1 MENNKLRTIYES
13 WSSSWGQNSECSH
26 LSGLAHGVKR
36 KWSRLE
42 WTPYAC
48 LGGLVVGDGNWGRI
62 VPIDS
67 IISIKNLRFLRTEG

>member
-1 MENNKLRTIYES
+1 MGAEL
-13 WSSSWGQNSECSH
+13 
-26 LSGLAHGVKR
+26 GVQP
-36 KWSRLE
+36 LE
-42 WTPYAC
+42 WVGARSKKEVELIGWAPYAC